1 MQRSHSFLTA
11 AAAACLLFG
20 TAAGADK
27 APERTVQGT
36 TITSKSDPAIKITL
50 PASAQYLGA
59 DRWDLYNVADAE
71 VHVFVEADAQ
81 KKLQRLYWVQFEA
94 YLPDNTHSYDYPFK
108 EKLTHG
114 GLEFDVTPNFRPTSG
129 PTRPGS
135 DREHVLAMVAKA
147 GYQLP
152 AETMSVRLVH
162 LLDESK
168 RKELMFIYAEDL
180 AASGFTNEQLTT
192 PEGQAKWAE
201 IKKGLIERALERI
214 KLERQP
220 QR

>member
-1 MQRSHSFLTA
+1 MQRFRSLLTA
-11 AAAACLLFG
+11 SMAVCLLG
-20 TAAGADK
+20 TAMAADK
-27 APERTVQGT
+27 SPERTVQGT
-36 TITSKSDPAIKITL
+36 TITSRTDPVLKIKL
-50 PASAQYLGA
+50 PAPAQYLGA

-114 GLEFDVTPNFRPTSG
+114 GLDFDVTTNFRPTSG
-129 PTRPGS
+129 PARPGS
-135 DREHVLAMVAKA
+135 DRERVLKLVEKG
-147 GYQLP
+147 GYSLP

-162 LLDESK
+162 LLDEAK

-180 AASGFTNEQLTT
+180 AASGFTVEQLKT
-192 PEGQAKWAE
+192 PEGEAKWQG
-201 IKKGLIERALERI
+201 IRKGLIERALERI
-214 KLERQP
+214 RIKK
-220 QR
+220 